1 MSLRALLLINRFS
14 RHGQRHWQQAVDQL
28 RVAGVMIV
36 MPDPSLSIAEA
47 IDRHAAEVDRVIV
60 GGGDGSL
67 NAAADALNAS
77 SESPRRHDRASAV
90 PLQPALATTWSKRGW
105 RTSAVASGRP
115 VGLPDSRMALRNRL
129 VEVRPY
135 ERNSY
140 EMAAAP
146 AL

>member
-1 MSLRALLLINRFS
+1 LTNAPRRIESLEYSGMIPPSTTGF
-14 RHGQRHWQQAVDQL
+14 QL
-28 RVAGVMIV
+28 
-36 MPDPSLSIAEA
+36 
-47 IDRHAAEVDRVIV
+47 
-60 GGGDGSL
+60 
-67 NAAADALNAS
+67 NTAADALNAS